1 MILEF
6 VIFPTLS
13 GKPVEDL
20 EQIFAQEWGGG
31 RKDSFLIFSL
41 VGTNLL
47 FLSSSLPS
55 LPPFLFPFSKWMNV
69 VI

>member
-6 VIFPTLS
+6 GIFPTLS
-13 GKPVEDL
+13 GKPLEDF

-31 RKDSFLIFSL
+31 KKDSFLIFSL

-55 LPPFLFPFSKWMNV
+55 LPPLPLSFL
-69 VI
+69 